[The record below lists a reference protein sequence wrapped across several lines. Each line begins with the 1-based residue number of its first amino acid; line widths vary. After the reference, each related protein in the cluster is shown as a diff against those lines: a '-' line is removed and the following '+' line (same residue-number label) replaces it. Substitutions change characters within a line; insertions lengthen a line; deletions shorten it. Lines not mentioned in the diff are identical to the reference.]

1 MRIYAAICFMGAGLA
16 FARIFM
22 GDANQ
27 VDLAVLTGLW
37 AYIGFKELA

>member
-1 MRIYAAICFMGAGLA
+1 MRIYAAICFIGAGIA

-27 VDLAVLTGLW
+27 VDLAVLAGLW
-37 AYIGFKELA
+37 VCLGLEELA